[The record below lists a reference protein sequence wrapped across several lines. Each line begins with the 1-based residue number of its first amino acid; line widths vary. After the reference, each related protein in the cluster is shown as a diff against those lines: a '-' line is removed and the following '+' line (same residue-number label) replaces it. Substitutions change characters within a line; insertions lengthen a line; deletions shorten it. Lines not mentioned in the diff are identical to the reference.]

1 MSEQPSYVIEGDPGF
16 YLSPGP
22 AYAWCEVRI
31 TNAWVHSGNMIETI
45 RGEFRHHKKKPPQR
59 MYEATRDAG
68 KTTLATG
75 KAIPFNF
82 APASAS
88 TTNENFIGDCVQLN
102 A

>member
-1 MSEQPSYVIEGDPGF
+1 
-16 YLSPGP
+16 
-22 AYAWCEVRI
+22 
-31 TNAWVHSGNMIETI
+31 
-45 RGEFRHHKKKPPQR
+45 